1 MRRNIARHSRQG
13 TKRFSKSK
21 GHQCICCIQ
30 FWGIKC
36 RHLANNS
43 CYLWGQHSLIR
54 GRPYPGRYFPA
65 SKPLLLSIPNT
76 VKHRL
81 HVWARLVTWL
91 WLTRGGVPL
100 LGCPDVQPVNNVM
113 AQMATLATLHTRRKQ
128 WMMVDKY
135 LPLLKDFIN
144 NTIFTLQV
152 LEVQLFWINP
162 QIPSTYPVLSPT
174 GTGEKSSLSTLRRTP
189 ELESEF
195 LN

>member
-65 SKPLLLSIPNT
+65 SKPLLLSIPNI

-91 WLTRGGVPL
+91 WLTRGCVPL

-135 LPLLKDFIN
+135 KYLPLKGFYQQN
-144 NTIFTLQV
+144 NIHFAS
-152 LEVQLFWINP
+152 FGSAAI
-162 QIPSTYPVLSPT
+162 
-174 GTGEKSSLSTLRRTP
+174 
-189 ELESEF
+189 
-195 LN
+195 